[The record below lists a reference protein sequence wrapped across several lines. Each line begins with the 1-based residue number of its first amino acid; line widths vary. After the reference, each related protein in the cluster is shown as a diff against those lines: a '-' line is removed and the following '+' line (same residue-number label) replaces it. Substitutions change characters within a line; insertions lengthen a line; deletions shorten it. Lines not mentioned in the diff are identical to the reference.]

1 MSITNDPQ
9 NDFDW
14 AYKGFQYPIPPSWKR
29 AVRLEDQIQWLL
41 QCCLWLNANGIS
53 TGYLEEQLNELREQL
68 KGYTDSQ
75 IINLRNEITQRLQ
88 DLQNQINGLI
98 VGVSKTRSVLT
109 GNFTYIY
116 VVLKQMWDMLRVKS
130 MTYDEIKALGKT
142 YDEIKTDGHTYY
154 ALEMFAN
161 VYYGDGT
168 ERVKFTPEEVIP
180 VNNYGLG
187 KGTGIDVQR
196 TYKAI
201 KDFGFLTY
209 I

>member
-53 TGYLEEQLNELREQL
+53 TEYLEGQLNELREQL
-68 KGYTDSQ
+68 ISYTDSQ
-75 IINLRNEITQRLQ
+75 IINLREEFITRIM
-88 DLQNQINGLI
+88 DLQNQINSLAAGI
-98 VGVSKTRSVLT
+98 SKVRNPVT
-109 GNFTYIY
+109 GNFDYTYIA
-116 VVLKQMWDMLRVKS
+116 LKQMWDMLRVKS
-130 MTYDEIKALGKT
+130 MSYDEIKALDKT

-168 ERVKFTPEEVIP
+168 ERAKFTPTDVIP
-180 VNNYGLG
+180 VDTPALSDPIK
-187 KGTGIDVQR
+187 KGT
-196 TYKAI
+196 TYNELNAY
-201 KDFGFLTY
+201 GFLY
-209 I
+209 RM